1 VSSLTS
7 GQYERVLDVLVQA
20 AEALASSPTADD
32 SLPRIVKLCAEHMG
46 GLWTLDVLIEAD
58 SFCIESGEPPTHPGP
73 PMREPLRAARGDFG
87 RLTWVREAGATGEG
101 ERQMLRLLALELAA
115 SLSGRAAMLRERRI
129 ADRLQR
135 ALLPDHLP
143 TVGGAAFSAAYRP
156 ASDEAEVGGDWYDAF
171 TLPDGRIAIS
181 VGDVAGHGLG
191 AAAIMGE
198 VRQAMRTAAVGATRP
213 SEVLEHVN
221 GAVRLR
227 DSIAMVT
234 AIFGF
239 YDAATSTFSYAVA
252 GHPPPILAIPGSFAR
267 TLPLGGIPLGCSASI
282 GSPDWTFTIPEGAV
296 LALYT
301 DGLIENDR
309 DLQKGERALVHA
321 VRAVSEELHEDLA
334 AAILSRTFD
343 GAGNRDDAAVLT
355 LNRSATVPGYVFS
368 AVSTVAPLA
377 RAILE
382 RELRRFPY
390 DDEKRFGVLV
400 AAGEAVAN
408 AIEHAYRGEEPGLIR
423 LSIERELH
431 GLVVTVEDFGR
442 WRSFVKREE
451 RGRGIELMRAFSDGV
466 QIKSRQDST
475 SVVLRVDLPAR
486 PL

>member
-1 VSSLTS
+1 VSSVTS
-7 GQYERVLDVLVQA
+7 DQYERVLDVLVRA
-20 AEALASSPTADD
+20 AEALASSPSADD
-32 SLPRIVKLCAEHMG
+32 SLPRIVKLCADSMG
-46 GLWTLDVLIEAD
+46 GLWTLDVLIEAE
-58 SFCIESGEPPTHPGP
+58 SFTIESGTELLHPGP
-73 PMREPLRAARGDFG
+73 SMREPLRTPRGDFG
-87 RLTWVREAGATGEG
+87 RLTWTRDAGQQPAKG
-101 ERQMLRLLALELAA
+101 ERQLVRLLALELAA
-115 SLSGRAAMLRERRI
+115 ALSGRAATLRERRI

-135 ALLPDHLP
+135 SLLPDHLP
-143 TVGGAAFSAAYRP
+143 QVNGCGFSAAYRP

-198 VRQAMRTAAVGATRP
+198 VRQAMRTAAVAASRP

-239 YDAATSTFSYAVA
+239 YDATTSAFSYAVA
-252 GHPPPILAIPGSFAR
+252 GHPPPILAIPGAFAR
-267 TLPLGGIPLGCSASI
+267 TLPLGGIPLGCSVSV
-282 GSPDWTFTIPEGAV
+282 GSPDWTFTVPEGAV

-309 DLQKGERALVHA
+309 DLQKGERDLVHA
-321 VRAVSEELHEDLA
+321 VRAISEERHEDVA
-334 AAILSRTFD
+334 SAILTRTFD

-355 LNRSATVPGYVFS
+355 LSRHEPVPGYVFS
-368 AVSTVAPLA
+368 AVATVAPLA
-377 RAILE
+377 RAILD
-382 RELRRFPY
+382 RELRRFSY
-390 DDEKRFGVLV
+390 DEEKRFGVLV

-423 LSIERELH
+423 ISIDRELR

-442 WRSFVKREE
+442 WRSFVKRED

-466 QIKSRQDST
+466 QIKSRRDST
-475 SVVLRVDLPAR
+475 SVVLRVDLPV
-486 PL
+486 

>member
-7 GQYERVLDVLVQA
+7 DRYEHVLDLLVRV
-20 AEALASSPTADD
+20 AEALATDPSAEEA
-32 SLPRIVKLCAEHMG
+32 LPRIIKLCAERMG
-46 GLWTLDVLIEAD
+46 GQWTLDVLIESE
-58 SFCIESGEPPTHPGP
+58 SFTIESGDVPADPGKIL
-73 PMREPLRAARGDFG
+73 REPLRAARGDLG
-87 RLTWVREAGATGEG
+87 RLCWVRESSEECTSGDQ
-101 ERQMLRLLALELAA
+101 QMLRLLALELAA
-115 SLSGRAAMLRERRI
+115 SLSGRAASLRERRI
-129 ADRLQR
+129 ADSLQR

-143 TVGGAAFSAAYRP
+143 AVEGCAFSAAYRP

-198 VRQAMRTAAVGATRP
+198 VRQAMRTAAVAATRP
-213 SEVLEHVN
+213 SEVLERVN

-227 DSIAMVT
+227 DAIAMVT

-239 YDAATSTFSYAVA
+239 YDARTSVFSYAVA
-252 GHPPPILAIPGSFAR
+252 GHPPPILALPGRFAR
-267 TLPLGGIPLGCSASI
+267 VLPLGGIPLGCSAKV
-282 GSPDWTFTIPEGAV
+282 GSPDWTFTLPEGAL

-309 DLQKGERALVHA
+309 DLEKGERQLIKA
-321 VRAVSEELHEDLA
+321 VRAVSAEPGDDYAE
-334 AAILSRTFD
+334 AIQNRIFD

-355 LNRSATVPGYVFS
+355 LIRRAPVPGYVFS
-368 AVSTVAPLA
+368 AVPTVAPLA

-382 RELRRFPY
+382 RELMELPY
-390 DDEKRFGVLV
+390 DEEKRFGVLV

-408 AIEHAYRGEEPGLIR
+408 AVEHAYRGEEPGLIR
-423 LSIERELH
+423 LSIERED
-431 GLVVTVEDFGR
+431 GALVITVEDFGR

-451 RGRGIELMRAFSDGV
+451 RGRGIDLMRAFSDGV
-466 QIKSRQDST
+466 QIKSRQEST
-475 SVVLRVDLPAR
+475 SVVLRVDIPA
-486 PL
+486 

>member
-7 GQYERVLDVLVQA
+7 DRYERVLDVLVRA

-32 SLPRIVKLCAEHMG
+32 SLPRIVKLCADSMG
-46 GLWTLDVLIEAD
+46 GLWTLDVLIEAE
-58 SFCIESGEPPTHPGP
+58 SFSIESGEMPNPPGP
-73 PMREPLRAARGDFG
+73 PMREPLRAARGDLG
-87 RLTWVREAGATGEG
+87 RLTWIRQAGEPTGDG
-101 ERQMLRLLALELAA
+101 DRQMLRLLALELAA
-115 SLSGRAAMLRERRI
+115 SLSGRAATLRERRI

-143 TVGGAAFSAAYRP
+143 TVSGSAFSAAYRP

-198 VRQAMRTAAVGATRP
+198 VRQAMRTAAVAASRP

-239 YDAATSTFSYAVA
+239 YDATTSAFSYAVA

-301 DGLIENDR
+301 DGLTENDR
-309 DLQKGERALVHA
+309 DLHKGERDLVRA
-321 VRAVSEELHEDLA
+321 VRAISEERHEDVA
-334 AAILSRTFD
+334 AAILTRTFN

-355 LNRSATVPGYVFS
+355 LSRIAPVPGYVFS

-377 RAILE
+377 RAILDRVLRGLRYDEE
-382 RELRRFPY
+382 R
-390 DDEKRFGVLV
+390 RFGVLV

-408 AIEHAYRGEEPGLIR
+408 AIEHAYRGEDPGLIR
-423 LSIERELH
+423 FSIEHELC
-431 GLVVTVEDFGR
+431 GLVVTIEDFGH
-442 WRSFVKREE
+442 WRSFVKRED
-451 RGRGIELMRAFSDGV
+451 RGRGIDLMRAFSDGV

-475 SVVLRVDLPAR
+475 SVVLRVDLPA
-486 PL
+486 

>member
-1 VSSLTS
+1 MSSLTS
-7 GQYERVLDVLVQA
+7 AQYERVLDVLVQA

-32 SLPRIVKLCAEHMG
+32 SLPRIVKLCADNLG
-46 GLWTLDVLIEAD
+46 GLWTLDVLIEAE
-58 SFCIESGEPPTHPGP
+58 SFSIESGEMPEKPSL
-73 PMREPLRAARGDFG
+73 PMREPLRAAGGDLG
-87 RLTWVREAGATGEG
+87 RLTWIRSAGEPAADGD
-101 ERQMLRLLALELAA
+101 RQMLRLLALELAG
-115 SLSGRAAMLRERRI
+115 SLAGRAAMLRERRI

-143 TVGGAAFSAAYRP
+143 SVTGSTFSAAYRP

-171 TLPDGRIAIS
+171 SLPDGRVAIS

-198 VRQAMRTAAVGATRP
+198 VRQAMRTAAVGASRP

-239 YDAATSTFSYAVA
+239 YDATTSTFSYAVA

-267 TLPLGGIPLGCSASI
+267 TLPLGGIPLGCSVSV

-301 DGLIENDR
+301 DGLIENER
-309 DLQKGERALVHA
+309 DLQKGERALVNA
-321 VRAVSEELHEDLA
+321 VRAISEERHEDVA
-334 AAILSRTFD
+334 AAILTRTFD

-355 LNRSATVPGYVFS
+355 LSRLDPVPGYVFS

-382 RELRRFPY
+382 RELRRLPY

-408 AIEHAYRGEEPGLIR
+408 AIEHAYRGEDPGLIR
-423 LSIERELH
+423 FSIERELR

-451 RGRGIELMRAFSDGV
+451 RGRGIDLMRAFSDGV

-475 SVVLRVDLPAR
+475 SVVLRVDLPA
-486 PL
+486 